1 MLPRSL
7 GMLPQLPGR
16 WLRRLAGDT
25 AVCDW
30 SCTATA
36 RRLGAGRA
44 IAISSDR
51 LEAFMKAELDVF
63 AARKDRP
70 LQPLKLQ
77 DILRASSSLPLLA
90 QLLHVELPVRFAR
103 RIKHLQRIPGW
114 ERIPELVALHDMHLE
129 SFRELRLASPEA
141 LEHFAQVVSQV
152 RLRHRTITRL
162 FAEALQRVDRSADA
176 HLAESSLGAAAGP
189 VEEGS
194 EAQVQRRHLERW
206 AETFLNSRV
215 STEIQMSHFVACIK
229 AQSGPQGGAD
239 SRVGIVD
246 TRLDLRDV
254 CARAVAEVQ
263 GGPWEC
269 AVAVEHVGEDFHFSG
284 AGRGPG
290 AQGIGVTV
298 CAGDRQAVLRV
309 SDRGGGVPCDMVDRM
324 LWFTGGST
332 AHVPSSP
339 DGADDDAAQGSQD
352 RPWGVF
358 GGESPL
364 AGRGMGLPLSRAY
377 ARYLSGSLQVVNL
390 PNLGVDAFLSV
401 DRIDFKGAGP
411 AA

>member
-1 MLPRSL
+1 
-7 GMLPQLPGR
+7 
-16 WLRRLAGDT
+16 
-25 AVCDW
+25 
-30 SCTATA
+30 
-36 RRLGAGRA
+36 
-44 IAISSDR
+44 
-51 LEAFMKAELDVF
+51 MKAELDVF

-90 QLLHVELPVRFAR
+90 ELLHVELPVRFAR

-162 FAEALQRVDRSADA
+162 FAEALRRVDRSADA
-176 HLAESSLGAAAGP
+176 SLAMSSLGSAGWTSL
-189 VEEGS
+189 EEGS

-215 STEIQMSHFVACIK
+215 STEIQMSHFVACIR
-229 AQSGPQGGAD
+229 AQDGPQGGDCVAAG
-239 SRVGIVD
+239 SKVGIVD

-263 GGPWEC
+263 EGPWPC
-269 AVAVEHVGEDFHFSG
+269 AVEVEHVGDDFHFCHTPRYLFYILVELLMNSSRATSRAVG
-284 AGRGPG
+284 AGRAAAPD
-290 AQGIGVTV
+290 APAIRLTV
-298 CAGDRQAVLRV
+298 CAGDHQAVLRV
-309 SDRGGGVPCDMVDRM
+309 SDRGGGIPCDMVDRM
-324 LWFTGGST
+324 WSFTGGSM
-332 AHVPSSP
+332 AHAPEVTP
-339 DGADDDAAQGSQD
+339 DGAADDLARGTQD

-377 ARYLSGSLQVVNL
+377 ASYLSGSLQVVNL
-390 PNLGVDAFLSV
+390 PNLGVDAFLSL
-401 DRIDFKGAGP
+401 DRIDFRGAEP
-411 AA
+411 VAYTA